1 KMFMNTVL
9 RADIGFGEAYMNG
22 DFDCDLYA
30 LLDMLC
36 AGHPANVGSRAGAD
50 SGVPSAGGGMEFAAH
65 AALSNTREGSKRN
78 IEYHYDAGNRFYKLW
93 LDDTMLYSSG
103 IHQPLK
109 WKTREERLKAA
120 QYAKID
126 AMIDRLDVQQSD
138 HVLEIG
144 CGWGACAIRLCE
156 RYPNARVTGLTIS
169 NEQARSIS
177 HWFPYDRATARVA
190 AAGVADRVTIVLKDY
205 RDHLGADERATYDKV
220 ISIEMIEAVGHEH
233 LPGFFRVVSDAL
245 KPGGKAAIQV
255 ITMPDD
261 RYESYCK
268 SESDFIRAYIFP
280 GGHLPSVGAMVA
292 AAEPAGLILDPAYD
306 DIGTHYAVTLRL
318 WRERMM
324 ARKDDI
330 LAMGYSRKFLRMFE
344 FYFAY
349 CEAGFARGLIHDL

>member
-1 KMFMNTVL
+1 MFMNTVL

-50 SGVPSAGGGMEFAAH
+50 SGVPSAGGGVVGAFASVARWLGSKMEFAAH

-109 WKTREERLKAA
+109 WKTRCTVFSALGDLRDDDRAGREERLKAA

-177 HWFPYDRATARVA
+177 HWSPYDRV
-190 AAGVADRVTIVLKDY
+190 GVVN
-205 RDHLGADERATYDKV
+205 
-220 ISIEMIEAVGHEH
+220 AV
-233 LPGFFRVVSDAL
+233 P
-245 KPGGKAAIQV
+245 
-255 ITMPDD
+255 
-261 RYESYCK
+261 
-268 SESDFIRAYIFP
+268 
-280 GGHLPSVGAMVA
+280 
-292 AAEPAGLILDPAYD
+292 
-306 DIGTHYAVTLRL
+306 
-318 WRERMM
+318 
-324 ARKDDI
+324 
-330 LAMGYSRKFLRMFE
+330 
-344 FYFAY
+344 
-349 CEAGFARGLIHDL
+349 